1 MPRPSDDPWPPLPL
15 AEWQDTYATLHL
27 WTQVVGKVRMALS
40 PPLNHF
46 WHVTLY
52 VCARGLT
59 TSAIPFS
66 GGIFEIRFD
75 FIDHALLVETSDGT
89 TRRLPLAPRSVADF
103 YGDLFGLLASLDIH
117 PKIAAHPDEVPNP
130 IPFAEDR
137 VHASY
142 DPEYARRFWRILVSA
157 DSVFQEFRGRFIAK
171 SSPVHFF
178 WGACDLAVT
187 RFSGRRAP
195 PRPGADAVQ
204 SEAYSHEVSSVG
216 FWPGGGGVDGPAF
229 YSYAAPE
236 PAGFRERKILPGA
249 AFYHST
255 LGEFILMYDDAR
267 RASSPR
273 ESILDFA
280 QSAYDAAAD
289 LGRWDREACERQR
302 TP

>member
-1 MPRPSDDPWPPLPL
+1 MTTRPADDPWPALPLP
-15 AEWQDTYATLHL
+15 EWQDTYDTLHL
-27 WTQVVGKVRMALS
+27 WTQIVGKIRMVHS

-52 VCARGLT
+52 VGARGLT

-75 FIDHALLVETSDGT
+75 FIDHALAIETSGGAS
-89 TRRLPLAPRSVADF
+89 RRLPLAPRSVADF
-103 YGDLFGLLASLDIH
+103 YGDVFGALASLGIH
-117 PKIAAHPDEVPNP
+117 PKITAHPDEMPNP

-142 DPEYARRFWRILVSA
+142 DSEYAHRFWRILVSV

-195 PRPGADAVQ
+195 PRPAAGAMQ
-204 SEAYSHEVSSVG
+204 NEAYSHEVSSVG
-216 FWPGGGGVDGPAF
+216 FWPGGSGVDGPAF

-236 PAGFRERKILPGA
+236 PAGFREQRIAPPA

-255 LGEFILMYDDAR
+255 LGEFLLMYDDVR
-267 RASSPR
+267 RAASPR
-273 ESILDFA
+273 EAILDFA
-280 QSAYDAAAD
+280 QSAYEAAAI
-289 LGRWDREACERQR
+289 LGRWDRDACERR
-302 TP
+302 